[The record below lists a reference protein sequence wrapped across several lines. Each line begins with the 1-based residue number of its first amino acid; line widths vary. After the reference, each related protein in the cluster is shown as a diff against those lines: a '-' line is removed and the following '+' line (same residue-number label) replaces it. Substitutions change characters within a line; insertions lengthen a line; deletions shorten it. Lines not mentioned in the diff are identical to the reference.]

1 MVILEKLGAEFSLL
15 PKKEKHVYYLLLR
28 GYFKTISLIIVE
40 HCALK
45 ATAESREP
53 QDFHVSSKS
62 LFFFSNLDE
71 SEETS
76 GYMFEGVSLK
86 LESCNEMSSSA
97 I

>member
-1 MVILEKLGAEFSLL
+1 M
-15 PKKEKHVYYLLLR
+15 
-28 GYFKTISLIIVE
+28 E

-62 LFFFSNLDE
+62 FFCNNLDE

-76 GYMFEGVSLK
+76 GYKFEGVSLK
-86 LESCNEMSSSA
+86 LESCNQMSSSA

>member
-15 PKKEKHVYYLLLR
+15 PKKIKKHVYYLLLR
-28 GYFKTISLIIVE
+28 GYFKTISQIIVE

-62 LFFFSNLDE
+62 LFFKI
-71 SEETS
+71 T
-76 GYMFEGVSLK
+76 
-86 LESCNEMSSSA
+86 
-97 I
+97 